1 MSSVESIEPVKVN
14 SIYDILQPHG
24 VCIDDLDSK
33 YHAILML
40 VRSLIGVTPNGFSV
54 LEIFPPAFTSYNLI
68 IPNFLNVPF
77 LLWGVAA
84 PVDLVSLAIY
94 YSARSA
100 QCAYCSL
107 HTCSFAVRRGVDEA
121 ALTGQRAF
129 SPRETAVVELALNM
143 SSFPNH
149 ITKED
154 RRRVYEYLSPAN
166 VEWIVLGISMVGML
180 TTYMGSLGV
189 DLEEAPVIQ
198 LEDMLR
204 KAGWTEGTHE
214 VAPSMHKYQ
223 DSEKRPRRG
232 DSVLSNL
239 IMLRYIPAA
248 ILYDKAA
255 TAKIPKS
262 WPAIGDYL
270 TYNVGHCF
278 PILGLLTHTRAVRAL
293 AEVIRMNLDAI
304 VCGIEPDVKYLIGI
318 VFAGVNG
325 NRLLAREFRKM
336 TMLMVDYL
344 DEHMVDAVC
353 EFATEDTDFSVDID
367 DALSDSALTHVALS
381 ECQIRMLY
389 VAKACSFMPPR
400 MTQSVVNATKVL
412 RRDHTVE
419 LVCWVAVLSLLHKLY
434 IFYYPGCTERAGGS
448 DAQLGER
455 APQLTKICPRID

>member
-1 MSSVESIEPVKVN
+1 
-14 SIYDILQPHG
+14 
-24 VCIDDLDSK
+24 
-33 YHAILML
+33 ML

-121 ALTGQRAF
+121 ALTGHRPFTA
-129 SPRETAVVELALNM
+129 RETAVVELALNM

-149 ITKED
+149 LTRED
-154 RRRVYEYLSPAN
+154 RCRVYEVLSPAN

-189 DLEEAPVIQ
+189 DLEEAPVVQ
-198 LEDMLR
+198 LEEMLR

-214 VAPSMHKYQ
+214 VGPSIHRYQ
-223 DSEKRPRRG
+223 DPEKRPKRG
-232 DSVLSNL
+232 DSVMSNL
-239 IMLRYIPAA
+239 MMLRYIPSA
-248 ILYDKAA
+248 ILYDKSA

-270 TYNVGHCF
+270 LCNVGHCF
-278 PILGLLTHTRAVRAL
+278 PILGLLTHTRAARAL
-293 AEVIRMNLDAI
+293 AEVIRLNLDAI
-304 VCGIEPDVKYLIGI
+304 VCGIEPDMKYLVAI
-318 VFAGVNG
+318 VFARVNR
-325 NRLLAREFRKM
+325 NKLLAKEFGKL
-336 TMLMVDYL
+336 TALMVDYL
-344 DEHMVDAVC
+344 TEDMVGAIS
-353 EFATEDTDFSVDID
+353 EFADEDTDFSVDMDEALCESAIM
-367 DALSDSALTHVALS
+367 DAGLSKN
-381 ECQIRMLY
+381 QIEMLY
-389 VAKACSFMPPR
+389 VAKACSFMPPK
-400 MTQSVVNATKVL
+400 MTQAVVGTTKGL

-434 IFYYPGCTERAGGS
+434 IFYYPECTDRAGGS

-455 APQLTKICPRID
+455 APQLTRISPRID